1 MKILNALGYG
11 GIMMVIGMLV
21 VFFGL
26 AILILLISLMSAIF
40 KKIDKSK
47 AEKAAAA
54 AAAAAPAPVPEIEEA
69 TEAAEADV
77 VTDPQLIAV
86 IAAAIAA
93 FDNSGK
99 ALVVRSV
106 RRASAWNRAARTEQV
121 YRF

>member
-54 AAAAAPAPVPEIEEA
+54 RSPA
-69 TEAAEADV
+69 DRR
-77 VTDPQLIAV
+77 D
-86 IAAAIAA
+86 
-93 FDNSGK
+93 
-99 ALVVRSV
+99 RSRD
-106 RRASAWNRAARTEQV
+106 RRI
-121 YRF
+121 